1 MHAMAERDISQ
12 DVGDDYHQDEYLS
25 FTSMAGP
32 EGITQRWLERSNWH
46 LSPKGL
52 QSLSITIVPLS
63 RTWCEVSVH
72 RWDLK

>member
-46 LSPKGL
+46 LSPKDFSRFRS
-52 QSLSITIVPLS
+52 QLSHSAEP
-63 RTWCEVSVH
+63 WCEVSVH